1 MDRSLLTIDVDR
13 RGYGWRY
20 RSLPVDTISRTE
32 LLIDFAGG
40 TLRPEQIDLRP
51 GDTVRWLDGTRRIQ
65 ARIADVARDGATLR
79 ATLEDAELLPA
90 ELFLP

>member
-20 RSLPVDTISRTE
+20 RMLPVDSITRTE

-40 TLRPEQIDLRP
+40 TLRPEQIDLRA
-51 GDTVRWLDGTRRIQ
+51 GDTVRWLDGGRRIQ
-65 ARIADVARDGATLR
+65 ARIAQVWREGSQLR
-79 ATLEDAELLPA
+79 ASLEEAQLLPVD
-90 ELFLP
+90 LFLP